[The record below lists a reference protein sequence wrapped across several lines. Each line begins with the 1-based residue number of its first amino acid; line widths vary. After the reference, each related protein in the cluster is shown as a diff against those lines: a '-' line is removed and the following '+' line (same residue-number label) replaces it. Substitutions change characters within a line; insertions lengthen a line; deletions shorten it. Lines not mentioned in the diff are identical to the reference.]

1 MYRANLL
8 FVCRLI
14 ICSLLLPVPRMSA
27 QTAGVVREYVH
38 LNGRTIALEN
48 PSGTLSAS
56 PNPIV
61 SGNTTTLT
69 YSATGVSSTQIWRN
83 GTTLQ
88 CSGGTSGSCVATGVT
103 NGTQF
108 QLKDAVSGLTLASTT
123 VSVTVVTPG
132 VGAYDD
138 RDSRITYAGTWLQ
151 NSFSL
156 LYSGTQSY
164 SNTAN
169 SSASFTFNGTS
180 VTYVYS
186 MAANI
191 GYANIFIDGSLVA
204 SNLDGYYP
212 SATATAWQKL
222 WTSSTLAA
230 GNHTIQV
237 VATGNKNPSATAAY
251 VTVDA
256 FLVGTSHDDGT
267 GFTYSGAGW
276 TSNSDPNLW
285 GGGQHF
291 SNVSGNYATYTF
303 SGSFVTYSFAYNY
316 NIGIFNISVD
326 GVSYGSVDAY
336 LPSIAWQSGY
346 TIGGLSAGTHTL
358 KVTVSGT
365 KNASATDT
373 YLTVDRV
380 ITEQ

>member
-1 MYRANLL
+1 VYRVNVLRACCLIVCSSL
-8 FVCRLI
+8 FSI
-14 ICSLLLPVPRMSA
+14 PRISA

-38 LNGRTIALEN
+38 LNGRTVALEN

-61 SGNTTTLT
+61 SGSSTTLT

-83 GTTLQ
+83 NTTLQ

-108 QLKDAVSGLTLASTT
+108 QLKDAASGLTLASTT

-138 RDSRITYAGTWLQ
+138 RDSRITYAGTWQ
-151 NSFSL
+151 TNTYSL

-164 SNTAN
+164 SSTAN

-191 GYANIFIDGSLVA
+191 GYANIYIDGSLVA
-204 SNLDGYYP
+204 SNLDGYLA
-212 SATATAWQKL
+212 SGTAWQKL

-237 VATGNKNPSATAAY
+237 VATGNKNALATAAN

-256 FLVGTSHDDGT
+256 FIVGTSHDDGT
-267 GFTYSGAGW
+267 GFTYSGSGW
-276 TSNSDPNLW
+276 TSNSDSDLW

-291 SNVSGNYATYTF
+291 SDVSGDYATYTF
-303 SGSFVTYSFAYNY
+303 SGSFVTYSFTYNY

-326 GVSYGSVDAY
+326 GVSYGSIDAY
-336 LPSIAWQSGY
+336 LPAVAWQSGY

-373 YLTVDRV
+373 YVTVDRV